1 MDPKLRIIV
10 ALDVDSLARSTPLI
24 EALAPHVGY
33 FKVGLELITA
43 AGGPSVVHHVQRC
56 GGQVFYDAK
65 FNDIPNTV
73 GAACRTVGTI
83 GAKMFTV
90 HASAGIDALKAAA
103 ENKGS
108 AECYAVTVLTSF
120 SEENC
125 RSVFGDSPQ
134 NKVVQFAKDAL
145 EAGVDGI
152 VCSPLE
158 LAVLG
163 ADEQFKELK
172 KITPGIRP
180 GWYHADDQQRVMTPT
195 EALKA
200 GADYLVIGR
209 PITRPPMGVGNPID
223 AIKKIIE
230 EIGGLGF
237 NPSAPVEP
245 Q

>member
-1 MDPKLRIIV
+1 MDPKLRLIV

-24 EALAPHVGY
+24 EALAPHVGF

-73 GAACRTVGTI
+73 GAASRTVGTI

-90 HASAGIDALKAAA
+90 HASAGLDALKAAV

-120 SEENC
+120 GDEEC
-125 RSVFGDSPQ
+125 RSIFGDSPE
-134 NKVVQFAKDAL
+134 NKVLQFARDAVA
-145 EAGVDGI
+145 AGVDGI
-152 VCSPLE
+152 VCSPQE
-158 LAVLG
+158 LVALG
-163 ADEQFKELK
+163 ADEAFKDLY

-180 GWYHADDQQRVMTPT
+180 SWYHADDQQRVMTPAD
-195 EALKA
+195 ALKA
-200 GADYLVIGR
+200 GADFLVIGR

-230 EIGGLGF
+230 EI
-237 NPSAPVEP
+237 SAVAPP
-245 Q
+245 PFGSTP